1 MKTPLLQNSSAG
13 KKSVDSHYLFQ
24 QISRFFLL
32 PFLTLPNTNTN
43 ALLCILTKDKS
54 DVVLFQKKKK
64 WKGLG
69 NSQQFSCKVYNPW
82 LGIDNPVL
90 HDTITLSTN
99 SLVAAP
105 EEMDIHEGTAACGEP
120 TPGWGK
126 AWGGRSGRENCS
138 VLTVTHHPLPHPVN
152 VLV

>member
-54 DVVLFQKKKK
+54 DVVLFKKKK
-64 WKGLG
+64 MERLR
-69 NSQQFSCKVYNPW
+69 QFTAI
-82 LGIDNPVL
+82 LMQ
-90 HDTITLSTN
+90 
-99 SLVAAP
+99 SLQS
-105 EEMDIHEGTAACGEP
+105 MTGD
-120 TPGWGK
+120 
-126 AWGGRSGRENCS
+126 R
-138 VLTVTHHPLPHPVN
+138 
-152 VLV
+152 